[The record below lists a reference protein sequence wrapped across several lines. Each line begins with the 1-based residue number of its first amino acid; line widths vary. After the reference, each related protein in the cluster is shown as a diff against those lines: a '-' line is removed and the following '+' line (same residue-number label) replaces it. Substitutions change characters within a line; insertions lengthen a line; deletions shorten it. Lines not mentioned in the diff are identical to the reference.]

1 METTINEIQVSY
13 TSKFLSSDPIST
25 SNEAFRYVFK
35 IWNRDTI
42 DLFEEFKVLYLNKS
56 NMVIGYYSLG
66 KGGIDFCSV
75 DVRLLLSVALTTNST
90 GFIIVHNHPSGKLM
104 PSEAD
109 KKITKQIQDCCKI
122 MNLVLLDHLIIS
134 SSGYFSFMDE
144 CMI

>member
-1 METTINEIQVSY
+1 
-13 TSKFLSSDPIST
+13 
-25 SNEAFRYVFK
+25 
-35 IWNRDTI
+35 
-42 DLFEEFKVLYLNKS
+42 
-56 NMVIGYYSLG
+56 MVIGYYSLG

-109 KKITKQIQDCCKI
+109 KKITKQIHDCCKI

-134 SSGYFSFMDE
+134 SSEYFSFMDE

>member
-1 METTINEIQVSY
+1 
-13 TSKFLSSDPIST
+13 
-25 SNEAFRYVFK
+25 
-35 IWNRDTI
+35 
-42 DLFEEFKVLYLNKS
+42 
-56 NMVIGYYSLG
+56 MVIGYYSLG

-134 SSGYFSFMDE
+134 SSEYFSFMDE

>member
-13 TSKFLSSDPIST
+13 TSKFLSKDPIST
-25 SNEAFRYVFK
+25 STEAFRYAIK
-35 IWNRDTI
+35 IWNMDTI
-42 DLFEEFKVLYLNKS
+42 DLFEEFKVLYLNKN
-56 NMVIGYYSLG
+56 NMVIGYYALG

-109 KKITKQIQDCCKI
+109 KKITKHIQECCKI